1 MCEGWK
7 EKIKL
12 SLFTDGMTVY
22 IKKSQRLD
30 KRLLELID
38 SCSKVAEY
46 TVNIHKS
53 VAFLY

>member
-7 EKIKL
+7 GKIKL

-46 TVNIHKS
+46 TANIHKS